1 MVLFSLLSMS
11 LFVACGDKE
20 EELSSQLT
28 SIFYQ

>member
-20 EELSSQLT
+20 EEPSSQLT